1 MNDATPALDVPPRV
15 LEFLREH
22 TTMTLA
28 TASPTGVPRATTL
41 RFVADGLT
49 LYFWTRSQS
58 WTARQIDQNP
68 LVSFTISA
76 ETAGL
81 QGTGEA
87 RMVLAG
93 DEVGRAVE
101 LFSDKFPQ
109 ALGAS
114 TMNISFF
121 RIAPTDIKL
130 VDETYAGGR
139 GETQLFA
146 AAEYKVDH
154 VYNVVRDL
162 PAEEVGLIA
171 GELHTVKLD
180 AGSVIARQGAPAD
193 KFVIVVEGEV
203 EVSREGDGEPER
215 VTTLGPGAF
224 FGEISILVDSPRTA
238 TLTALSDV
246 SLLTMDHDQFRSVVA
261 ESLGVTADFDRIIRE
276 RLGGGEGQ

>member
-1 MNDATPALDVPPRV
+1 MTDTTPTLDVPPRV

-41 RFVADGLT
+41 RFVSDDLT
-49 LYFWTRSQS
+49 LYFWTRTQS
-58 WTARQIDQNP
+58 WTAKQIEQNP
-68 LVSFTISA
+68 LVSFTIA
-76 ETAGL
+76 EETAGL

-87 RMVLAG
+87 RMVVAG

-109 ALGAS
+109 ALGSS

-130 VDETYAGGR
+130 VDEAYAGGR

-162 PAEEVGLIA
+162 PAEEVGVIA
-171 GELHTVKLD
+171 GSLHRVEAG

-203 EVSREGDGEPER
+203 EVSREQDGGAER
-215 VTTLGPGAF
+215 VVTLGPGDF
-224 FGEISILVDSPRTA
+224 FGEISILVDTPRTA
-238 TLTALSDV
+238 TLTATSD
-246 SLLTMDHDQFRSVVA
+246 SILLTMDRDQFRNVVA
-261 ESLGVTADFDRIIRE
+261 QSLGVSADFDRIIRE